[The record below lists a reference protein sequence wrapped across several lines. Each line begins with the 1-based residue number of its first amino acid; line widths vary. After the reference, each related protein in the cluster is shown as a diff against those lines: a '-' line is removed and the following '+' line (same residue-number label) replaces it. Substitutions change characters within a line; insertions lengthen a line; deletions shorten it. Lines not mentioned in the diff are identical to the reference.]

1 MMSDEDSLMIGSYT
15 PSDLPFTFEFPKFD
29 FNEAPKGMV

>member
-1 MMSDEDSLMIGSYT
+1 MMSDEDSLMIGSYP
-15 PSDLPFTFEFPKFD
+15 PSSVPFTFEFPKFD